1 MNTIDPS
8 LLLIIGAIVVVLGVI
23 AFVVDQKDVAIAGM
37 GVLGGGV
44 ITNYFLATNQEWQ
57 WSLVA
62 TILATVIFILLIK
75 MESIGLGIAAALI
88 GIFGSFLGYV
98 LTWSVDVN
106 VDNLPLGVLLVI
118 IIGLI
123 LMASFAGLTRR
134 RRRAKRVVT
143 TTTTAP

>member
-1 MNTIDPS
+1 MNNIDPS
-8 LLLIIGAIVVVLGVI
+8 LLLIIGAIVVVLGVVT
-23 AFVVDQKDVAIAGM
+23 FVVDQKDVVVAAM

-75 MESIGLGIAAALI
+75 MENIGLGIAAALI

-118 IIGLI
+118 IVGLI

-134 RRRAKRVVT
+134 RRARRVVT